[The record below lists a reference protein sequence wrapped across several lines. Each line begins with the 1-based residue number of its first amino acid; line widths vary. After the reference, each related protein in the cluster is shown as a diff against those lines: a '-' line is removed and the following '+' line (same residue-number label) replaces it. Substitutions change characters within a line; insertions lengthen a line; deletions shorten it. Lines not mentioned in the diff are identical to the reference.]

1 MLLAGATV
9 EMREDLK
16 LGYFHEYAL
25 LAQSGGV
32 QSIPGKNEKECFDT
46 FLQAMEFFKINKE
59 SQRQLFHVI
68 AGLLR
73 LSNISFIVRGKG
85 DTIGCTVN
93 SEDELD
99 VIARNFSIEPAK
111 LRQALCSRINTNTTK
126 SNTIS
131 TATTNEVSLHTDP
144 REANHQK
151 NAIIRYIYRQLFK
164 FIIQTINSRCFR
176 GKCDHHISCLDF
188 PGFENLQ
195 NNTLDQLC
203 INYCDERLQ
212 GHFIDKT
219 LKNEIQL
226 YEKEGLFF
234 GEIVA
239 QENSKLLKLFHSKSN
254 GMFTHIEK
262 ESTTS
267 GKSSAKDD
275 NILNKFYLTYVQ
287 SNATKTS
294 LYSQEN
300 PKSTS
305 FVIKHYKAAVTYN
318 SSSIVSSSTQDL
330 PPHVLKLLQSSKST
344 LFQNILSF
352 GSTDLKKSVSQI
364 GNKTVEL
371 VKDVSKI
378 LNETINSNC
387 NFVFCVKSN
396 DSEQRDVMDY
406 PCMLKQLKSFEIP
419 SLVKIVRM
427 VKTFL
432 PFFFLF

>member
-1 MLLAGATV
+1 M
-9 EMREDLK
+9 
-16 LGYFHEYAL
+16 
-25 LAQSGGV
+25 
-32 QSIPGKNEKECFDT
+32 
-46 FLQAMEFFKINKE
+46 
-59 SQRQLFHVI
+59 
-68 AGLLR
+68 
-73 LSNISFIVRGKG
+73 
-85 DTIGCTVN
+85 
-93 SEDELD
+93 
-99 VIARNFSIEPAK
+99 
-111 LRQALCSRINTNTTK
+111 
-126 SNTIS
+126 
-131 TATTNEVSLHTDP
+131 SLHTDP
-144 REANHQK
+144 KEATHQK

-176 GKCDHHISCLDF
+176 GKCDHHLSCLDF

-212 GHFIDKT
+212 GYFIEKS
-219 LKNEIQL
+219 LKNEVQL
-226 YEKEGLFF
+226 YEQEGLFF

-239 QENSKLLKLFHSKSN
+239 QENSKLLKLFHSKNN

-267 GKSSAKDD
+267 SKSSTKDD
-275 NILNKFYLTYVQ
+275 NILSKFYLTYVQ

-294 LYSQEN
+294 LYSQET
-300 PKSTS
+300 PKSSS
-305 FVIKHYKAAVTYN
+305 FAIKHYKAAVTYN
-318 SSSIVSSSTQDL
+318 PSGIVSSSTQDL
-330 PPHVLKLLQSSKST
+330 PTHVLKLLQSSKST

-352 GSTDLKKSVSQI
+352 GSTKKAVSQI

-378 LNETINSNC
+378 LNETLNSNC

-396 DSEQRDVMDY
+396 ESEQKDVMDY

-427 VKTFL
+427 VI
-432 PFFFLF
+432 